1 MRTIRFSLFAVSVA
15 YGAFAATGCGQG
27 ANASTTSGQTN
38 SDALA
43 AVENCQDQEH
53 GCFIDGGGQAC
64 ADALRACLMSIVPS
78 GGGGPPSNPGAGNGA
93 GPPSSPGANGGGGSP
108 SSPPGLDD
116 GGNPNAA
123 DPDVGDGGPGRP
135 PLPDAAVAALTK
147 PVGGDSGAP
156 ALVCVD
162 ALRSC
167 LATATQPES
176 CAAQAR
182 TCLMAGHDAGRPPA
196 AGDH

>member
-1 MRTIRFSLFAVSVA
+1 MRSISFSLFAVSVA

-27 ANASTTSGQTN
+27 ANTSTTSGQTT

-53 GCFIDGGGQAC
+53 GCFTDGGGQAC
-64 ADALRACLMSIVPS
+64 ADALRACLMSVVPS
-78 GGGGPPSNPGAGNGA
+78 GGG
-93 GPPSSPGANGGGGSP
+93 GPPSSPGANGGGGPP

-116 GGNPNAA
+116 GGNTKAA
-123 DPDVGDGGPGRP
+123 DPDVGDGGPARP

-167 LATATQPES
+167 LATATEPES
-176 CAAQAR
+176 CADQAR
-182 TCLMAGHDAGRPPA
+182 TCLMGVGAHDAGRPPA